1 MPPEKSQKNK
11 ERKYSKR
18 VQYPSYSQNFFGVVS
33 KYDYIVIFILCLLA
47 YNTTSLGGIVS
58 GDTIPAS
65 YLPFSLITYHTLN
78 FDYISDIVTQPEVDY
93 AFPVVKGHT
102 VSLFPI
108 VTPVLITPIYFLWI
122 TLYTFFGIPLTWMD
136 IYMWA
141 KVAASII
148 TALSCVFFYLTAKE
162 LFKEKIAVI
171 TTLIFAFA
179 TSTWSVSSQALWQHG
194 MVELLL
200 ILMFYIIIR
209 NEKSDSIKNI
219 IFLGLLSGLFI
230 FNRPPDSILLI
241 PIFAYILLYH
251 RKQVLYYLVS
261 AAASGLPF
269 LLYNVMTFGNI
280 FGGYDKNLSLFSL
293 NVDFPVHMAGLLIA
307 PNLGL
312 LVFSPVLILSI
323 FGYLQLKRI
332 QNQKIEKILFIFG
345 PVIIF
350 QIFIYGIFGA
360 WASSTAY
367 SYGQRF
373 LTGFIP
379 VLMIYVGL
387 FLNEYFIPGTIN
399 KKTATVRA
407 GIVLLVLVSV
417 LIQAIGVF
425 LYPYNPEKSTG
436 EKDVWSLDNN
446 IIVTSYVMGSERI
459 EFIKLYITP
468 PLPPLFQYQFKHSS
482 AG

>member
-1 MPPEKSQKNK
+1 MSFEKSRKNVDHKNPKKTQDFSYLQKSFRIIK
-11 ERKYSKR
+11 
-18 VQYPSYSQNFFGVVS
+18 
-33 KYDYIVIFILCLLA
+33 KYDYILIFVLCLLT
-47 YNTTSLGGIVS
+47 YNTTSFNDIIS
-58 GDTIPAS
+58 GDVIPAS
-65 YLPFSLITYHTLN
+65 FLPFSLIVYHNPN
-78 FDYISDIVTQPEVDY
+78 FDYMSDIVNQPELNY
-93 AFPVVKGHT
+93 AFPVVQGHT

-108 VTPVLITPIYFLWI
+108 VTPVLVTPIYTIWFS
-122 TLYTFFGIPLTWMD
+122 LYSILDIPLKLMD
-136 IYMWA
+136 IFVWA
-141 KVAASII
+141 KIAASII
-148 TALSCVFFYLTAKE
+148 TALACVFFYLTAKE
-162 LFKEKIAVI
+162 LFREKIAVI

-200 ILMFYIIIR
+200 ILLIYIIIR
-209 NEKSDSIKNI
+209 NEKSASIKNI
-219 IFLGLLSGLFI
+219 IFLGILSGLFI

-241 PIFAYILLYH
+241 PVFVYILLYH
-251 RKQVLYYLVS
+251 RKQVPYYLVS

-293 NVDFPVHMAGLLIA
+293 NFDFPMHMAALLIA

-312 LVFSPVLILSI
+312 LVFCPVLVLSI
-323 FGYLQLKRI
+323 FGYFQLKKI
-332 QNQKIEKILFIFG
+332 QNQNIEKILFIFG

-350 QIFIYGIFGA
+350 QILIYGIFGA
-360 WASSTAY
+360 WASSTGF

-387 FLNEYFIPGTIN
+387 VLNEYFIPEKFAVKRTL
-399 KKTATVRA
+399 VLV

-417 LIQAIGVF
+417 IIQAIGVF
-425 LYPYNPEKSTG
+425 LYPYNPEKSMNQ
-436 EKDVWSLDNN
+436 EHVWTLDNN

-459 EFIKLYITP
+459 EFIKMYITP
-468 PLPPLFQYQFKHSS
+468 PLPPLFQYQFKHSP